1 LYVSKYKGFQLIQR
15 CARYCHNESCMK
27 EGDPV
32 ELVTLKQYAE
42 EHKISY
48 EAVRKQVIRYAEE
61 LSDHI
66 IKQDRTQ
73 YLDPWAVEFLTNRRR
88 ESPIVLMNMDQSEEN
103 ERLKEEVESLRVK
116 LMTAQNELLKEKD
129 RIIELQDEAKKTLE
143 DRARYTALLEE
154 SKAKDEK
161 LKEAED
167 QIRTIQTER
176 ESDQLTIETIRKE
189 ADDLRKKSEEDQKKI
204 EDLQKER
211 DEAQTEAQSFTRS
224 IFGFYRKR

>member
-1 LYVSKYKGFQLIQR
+1 
-15 CARYCHNESCMK
+15 M
-27 EGDPV
+27 

-48 EAVRKQVIRYAEE
+48 EAVRKQVIRYSEE

-73 YLDPWAVEFLTNRRR
+73 YLDPWAVKFLTERRR

-129 RIIELQDEAKKTLE
+129 RIISLQDEAKKTLE
-143 DRARYTALLEE
+143 DRAKYTALLEE

-161 LKEAED
+161 LKEMTGQVGDLSRQIEEKD
-167 QIRTIQTER
+167 GQIRTIQTE
-176 ESDQLTIETIRKE
+176 
-189 ADDLRKKSEEDQKKI
+189 ADGLRRQSEEDQKKI
-204 EDLQKER
+204 EDLSRER
-211 DEAQTEAQSFTRS
+211 DEAQKEAQSFTRS

>member
-1 LYVSKYKGFQLIQR
+1 
-15 CARYCHNESCMK
+15 M
-27 EGDPV
+27 

-143 DRARYTALLEE
+143 DRARYTALLEDNE
-154 SKAKDEK
+154 AKAKR

-167 QIRTIQTER
+167 REAELTRQVEERDGQIRTIQTE
-176 ESDQLTIETIRKE
+176 
-189 ADDLRKKSEEDQKKI
+189 ADDLRKKAEADRETI

-211 DEAQTEAQSFTRS
+211 DEAQAEAKSFTKS
-224 IFGFYRKR
+224 IFGFYRKL

>member
-1 LYVSKYKGFQLIQR
+1 MELI
-15 CARYCHNESCMK
+15 
-27 EGDPV
+27 
-32 ELVTLKQYAE
+32 TLKQYAVDQG
-42 EHKISY
+42 ISY

-73 YLDPWAVEFLTNRRR
+73 FLDPWAVEFLTKRRR

-103 ERLKEEVESLRVK
+103 ERLKEQIESLKVQ
-116 LMTAQNELLKEKD
+116 LMTAQNELLKSQDERLKAQD
-129 RIIELQDEAKKTLE
+129 RIIELQDEAKKTIE
-143 DRARYTALLEE
+143 DRAKYTALLEDNKVKE
-154 SKAKDEK
+154 EK

-176 ESDQLTIETIRKE
+176 EADQRTIETIRKE
-189 ADDLRKKSEEDQKKI
+189 ADDLRKKSEEDQKTI

-224 IFGFYRKR
+224 IFGFYRKK

>member
-1 LYVSKYKGFQLIQR
+1 
-15 CARYCHNESCMK
+15 M
-27 EGDPV
+27 

-73 YLDPWAVEFLTNRRR
+73 YLDPWAVKFLTERRR

-129 RIIELQDEAKKTLE
+129 RIISLQDEAKKTLE
-143 DRARYTALLEE
+143 DRARYMALLEE

-161 LKEAED
+161 LKEMTGQVGDLSRQIEEKD
-167 QIRTIQTER
+167 GQIRTIQTE
-176 ESDQLTIETIRKE
+176 T
-189 ADDLRKKSEEDQKKI
+189 DDLRRQVEEDRKKI
-204 EDLQKER
+204 EDLSRER
-211 DEAQTEAQSFTRS
+211 DEAQNEAQSFTRS

>member
-1 LYVSKYKGFQLIQR
+1 
-15 CARYCHNESCMK
+15 M
-27 EGDPV
+27 

-73 YLDPWAVEFLTNRRR
+73 YLDPWAVKFLTERRR

-129 RIIELQDEAKKTLE
+129 RIISLQDEAKKTLE

-161 LKEAED
+161 LKEMTGQVGDLSRQIEEKD
-167 QIRTIQTER
+167 GQIRTIQTE
-176 ESDQLTIETIRKE
+176 T
-189 ADDLRKKSEEDQKKI
+189 DDLRRQVEEDRKKI
-204 EDLQKER
+204 ER
-211 DEAQTEAQSFTRS
+211 DEAQNEAQSFTRS

>member
-1 LYVSKYKGFQLIQR
+1 
-15 CARYCHNESCMK
+15 MK

-176 ESDQLTIETIRKE
+176 EADQLTIETIRKE

-204 EDLQKER
+204 EYLQKER

-224 IFGFYRKR
+224 IFGFYRKK

>member
-1 LYVSKYKGFQLIQR
+1 
-15 CARYCHNESCMK
+15 M
-27 EGDPV
+27 
-32 ELVTLKQYAE
+32 ELMTLKQYAE

-73 YLDPWAVEFLTNRRR
+73 YLDPWAVKFLTERRR

-129 RIIELQDEAKKTLE
+129 RIISLQDEAKKTLE

-161 LKEAED
+161 LKEMTGQVGD
-167 QIRTIQTER
+167 LSRQIEEKDGQIQTIQTE
-176 ESDQLTIETIRKE
+176 
-189 ADDLRKKSEEDQKKI
+189 ADGLRRQVEEDRKQI
-204 EDLQKER
+204 EDLSRER
-211 DEAQTEAQSFTRS
+211 DEAQNEAQSFTRS

>member
-1 LYVSKYKGFQLIQR
+1 
-15 CARYCHNESCMK
+15 M
-27 EGDPV
+27 

-88 ESPIVLMNMDQSEEN
+88 ESPIVLMNMDQSVEN
-103 ERLKEEVESLRVK
+103 KRLKEEVESLRVK

-154 SKAKDEK
+154 SKAKD
-161 LKEAED
+161 D
-167 QIRTIQTER
+167 QIRTIQTEA
-176 ESDQLTIETIRKE
+176 E
-189 ADDLRKKSEEDQKKI
+189 DLRKKSEEDQKTI

-211 DEAQTEAQSFTRS
+211 DEARTEAQSFTRS
-224 IFGFYRKR
+224 IFGFYRKK